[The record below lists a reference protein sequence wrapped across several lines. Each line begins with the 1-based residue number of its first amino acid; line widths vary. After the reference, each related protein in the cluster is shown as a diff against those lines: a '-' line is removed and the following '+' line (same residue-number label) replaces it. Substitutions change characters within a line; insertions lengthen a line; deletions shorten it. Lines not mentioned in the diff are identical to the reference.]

1 MGMFSELSHWIIL
14 GLVILAVSFVFLSKT
29 GLMPRVASTLVSNVE
44 KWLPI
49 KPSEEALAT
58 DLTRGPMINAQK
70 QIMEDMTNNLG
81 AKECILNLR
90 DLSVLND
97 FDDYSIGIS
106 NSNDKLYSVII
117 KSVGR
122 AGAPQITNPM
132 TSEHQL
138 ELCVVDSQAFYNCYL
153 KDPSERNCDEP
164 TYLIEQEILIK
175 KDKITLTR
183 GPSADS
189 YDFLKTYLFKP
200 TTTGTGKVCF
210 IAIYSGRGSSWGCD
224 PNTGFDFRVDND
236 CIDEIESLI
245 PTCAN
250 TPLPQS
256 CESQNGRC
264 TVAGLLCNTG
274 EVQSNYRC
282 STGMACCLPSP

>member
-117 KSVGR
+117 KK
-122 AGAPQITNPM
+122 Q
-132 TSEHQL
+132 
-138 ELCVVDSQAFYNCYL
+138 
-153 KDPSERNCDEP
+153 
-164 TYLIEQEILIK
+164 
-175 KDKITLTR
+175 
-183 GPSADS
+183 
-189 YDFLKTYLFKP
+189 
-200 TTTGTGKVCF
+200 
-210 IAIYSGRGSSWGCD
+210 
-224 PNTGFDFRVDND
+224 
-236 CIDEIESLI
+236 
-245 PTCAN
+245 
-250 TPLPQS
+250 
-256 CESQNGRC
+256 
-264 TVAGLLCNTG
+264 LLCTTIL
-274 EVQSNYRC
+274 E
-282 STGMACCLPSP
+282 